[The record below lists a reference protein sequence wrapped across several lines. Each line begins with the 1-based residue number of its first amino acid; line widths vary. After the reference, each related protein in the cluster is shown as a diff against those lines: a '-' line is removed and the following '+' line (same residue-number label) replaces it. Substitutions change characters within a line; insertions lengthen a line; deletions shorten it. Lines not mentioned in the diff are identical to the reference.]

1 MKYLDSKAN
10 LTNNV
15 SADRNEKLSLV
26 TKNHKRS
33 QKILHNNKES
43 DNRPQTSEKNE
54 YLRFKFDIFVE
65 FPNKN
70 KIE

>member
-10 LTNNV
+10 LTNNIR
-15 SADRNEKLSLV
+15 ADRNEKLSLV
-26 TKNHKRS
+26 KWRS

-70 KIE
+70 KI